1 MKITEALSR
10 MCGTLIGRPR
20 LIYAH
25 YGVTHRCNMRCRMCS
40 VWKTA
45 NRAAE
50 LTLPQVGQMAGSL
63 DRAGVR
69 TVALGGGEPFM
80 RDDIAEIVKLFAGR
94 GMDVRLLTN
103 GIAVSDS
110 KIDSVI
116 SAGIKHVSISLDSAD
131 QAKEKYI
138 YGDKDVW
145 KEITET
151 MRRFRA
157 KLKDPSS
164 MPVMNVCV
172 SRLNMDELPGLVS
185 LAGSLGF
192 FCSFVPVCLLPSEK
206 DDDGFAAYAPEMAI
220 QPGDHDKVRAGYGE
234 LLRLKRQGAPIANSS
249 RFLRD
254 SLEYLTTG
262 KSAWKCDAGLL
273 YLSISP
279 EGDISIC
286 HHFPPFAKFDTPDLA
301 QKLAEKEVKELNSK
315 RRETCPGCMR
325 PCWGEVTNAMH
336 HLQSAWEAMRSLGI
350 SAKLSA
356 KTGGK

>member
-1 MKITEALSR
+1 MKIVEAASR
-10 MCGTLIGRPR
+10 MLGTLAGRPR

-50 LTLPQVGQMAGSL
+50 LSLPQVEQLADLLS
-63 DRAGVR
+63 RAGVR
-69 TVALGGGEPFM
+69 TIALGGGEPFV
-80 RDDIAEIVKLFAGR
+80 REDIAGIVRLFAGR
-94 GMDVRLLTN
+94 EMDVRLLTN
-103 GIAVSDS
+103 GIGVSDQ

-131 QAKEKYI
+131 PEKEKYI
-138 YGDKDVW
+138 YSDRDVW
-145 KEITET
+145 KEITDT

-157 KLKDPSS
+157 RLEDPAS

-172 SRLNMDELPGLVS
+172 SRLNMEELPGLVS
-185 LAGSLGF
+185 LAEGLGF
-192 FCSFVPVCLLPSEK
+192 FCSFVPVCLLSSEK
-206 DDDGFAAYAPEMAI
+206 EDDGFAAYAPELAI
-220 QPGDHDKVRAGYGE
+220 QPADHDKVKTAYRE
-234 LLRLKRQGAPIANSS
+234 LLRLKRQGRAIANSS

-254 SLEYLTTG
+254 SLEYLLIG

-273 YLSISP
+273 YLSVSP

-286 HHFPPFAKFDTPDLA
+286 HHFPPFARFDTPDLA
-301 QKLAEKEVKELNSK
+301 QKLAEKEVQELNSSL
-315 RRETCPGCMR
+315 RDACPGCMR

-336 HLQSAWEAMRSLGI
+336 HLPSAWEAMRSLGV
-350 SAKLSA
+350 SARLSSKA
-356 KTGGK
+356 KS